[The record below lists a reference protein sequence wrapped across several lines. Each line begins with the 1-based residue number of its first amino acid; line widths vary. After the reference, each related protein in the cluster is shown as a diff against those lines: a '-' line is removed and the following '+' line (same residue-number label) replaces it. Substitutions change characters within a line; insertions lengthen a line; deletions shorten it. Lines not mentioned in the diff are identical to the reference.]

1 MKVYKMEDKTNTSA
15 EQKEEN
21 TSLIVE
27 LFFDNKI
34 DLRNVPIL
42 GSLRKYCG
50 PVENEGDPEDENPSF
65 LVSSRENMK
74 INIKIT
80 LSPTGFSKENVLD
93 YASSFRQ
100 SWSWRTAKEF
110 VQACSHIIRIS
121 NEYDGNVDYKDRVL
135 VMRNAIRAIVECSVC
150 NAVHFQMTQQ
160 FVKPESY
167 LASFNEPVPDRL
179 FGFINVRFF
188 KIHDSDD
195 MLMDTIG
202 LNAMG
207 LEDLQCSF
215 KKYNPK
221 DISNVLY
228 NTAYYIFDNG
238 NVIID
243 DDTVQGVKRTDK
255 WPCHRARSLVVPK
268 RTVIDI
274 APGFFK

>member
-1 MKVYKMEDKTNTSA
+1 MKVYNMEDKTNASGG
-15 EQKEEN
+15 QKEEN
-21 TSLIVE
+21 PSFIVE
-27 LFFDNKI
+27 LFFDKEFELKSVLLL
-34 DLRNVPIL
+34 D
-42 GSLRKYCG
+42 SLRKYCG
-50 PVENEGDPEDENPSF
+50 SAEIEGGPEDEKPRF
-65 LVSSRENMK
+65 LVSSPEN
-74 INIKIT
+74 INVNIKVS
-80 LSPTGFSKENVLD
+80 LSRAGFARENVLD

-100 SWSWRTAKEF
+100 SWSWRTAKEL
-110 VQACSHIIRIS
+110 VQTCSHIIRIS
-121 NEYDGNVDYKDRVL
+121 DEYNEKVNYKDRVL
-135 VMRNAIRAIVECSVC
+135 VMRNAIRALVECSAC

-160 FVKPESY
+160 FIKPESY
-167 LASFNEPVPDRL
+167 LASFNEPAPDRL

-202 LNAMG
+202 LNSMG

-228 NTAYYIFDNG
+228 NTAYYLFDNG

-243 DDTVQGVKRTDK
+243 GDTVQGIKRSDK
-255 WPCHRARSLVVPK
+255 WACRRARSLVIPK

-274 APGFFK
+274 APGLFK

>member
-1 MKVYKMEDKTNTSA
+1 MEDKTSA
-15 EQKEEN
+15 SDEQKDEN
-21 TSLIVE
+21 TSFIVE
-27 LFFDNKI
+27 LFFDKKI
-34 DLRNVPIL
+34 ELKSVLLLD
-42 GSLRKYCG
+42 SLRKYCG
-50 PVENEGDPEDENPSF
+50 SAEIEGEPGIENPRF
-65 LVSSRENMK
+65 LVSSPEN
-74 INIKIT
+74 INVNISVS
-80 LSPTGFSKENVLD
+80 LSTDPFARENVLD

-100 SWSWRTAKEF
+100 SWSWRTAKDL
-110 VQACSHIIRIS
+110 VQTCSHIVKVS
-121 NEYDGNVDYKDRVL
+121 DEYNEKVNYRDRVL
-135 VMRNAIRAIVECSVC
+135 AMRNVVRAFVECTAC
-150 NAVHFQMTQQ
+150 NAVHFRMTQQ

-167 LASFNEPVPDRL
+167 LASFSEPAPDRL

-202 LNAMG
+202 LNSVG

-228 NTAYYIFDNG
+228 NTAYYLFDNG

-255 WPCHRARSLVVPK
+255 WTCRRTRSLVVPK

-274 APGFFK
+274 TPGFFK

>member
-1 MKVYKMEDKTNTSA
+1 MGVYKMEDKANDSDA
-15 EQKEEN
+15 PKEES
-21 TSLIVE
+21 TPFIAE
-27 LFFDNKI
+27 LFFDREI
-34 DLRNVPIL
+34 DLKSVPL
-42 GSLRKYCG
+42 LDSLRKYCG
-50 PVENEGDPEDENPSF
+50 SAEFEGDPANAKPVF
-65 LVSSRENMK
+65 LVSAPEN
-74 INIKIT
+74 ISASIKVT
-80 LSPTGFSKENVLD
+80 LSSSSFNVENVPD

-100 SWSWRTAKEF
+100 SWSWRTAKDI
-110 VQACSHIIRIS
+110 VQTCSHIVRVS
-121 NEYDGNVDYKDRVL
+121 DEFDGNVNYRDRVST
-135 VMRNAIRAIVECSVC
+135 MRNVIRALVECTAC

-160 FVKPESY
+160 FIKTEGYV
-167 LASFNEPVPDRL
+167 ASFNEPATDRL

-202 LNAMG
+202 LNSMG

-228 NTAYYIFDNG
+228 NAAYYLFDNG
-238 NVIID
+238 NVIMD

-255 WPCHRARSLVVPK
+255 WVCRRTRSLVIPK
-268 RTVIDI
+268 RTVIDV

>member
-1 MKVYKMEDKTNTSA
+1 MEDKTNASG
-15 EQKEEN
+15 EQKEEIP
-21 TSLIVE
+21 SFAVE
-27 LFFDNKI
+27 LFFDRRIELKSVLLL
-34 DLRNVPIL
+34 D
-42 GSLRKYCG
+42 SLRKHCG
-50 PVENEGDPEDENPSF
+50 SAEMEGNPEEEKPRF
-65 LVSSRENMK
+65 LVSSPENMNV
-74 INIKIT
+74 NIKVG
-80 LSPTGFSKENVLD
+80 LSAAGFNVENVLD

-100 SWSWRTAKEF
+100 SWSWRTAKEL
-110 VQACSHIIRIS
+110 VQTCSHVIRIS
-121 NEYDGNVDYKDRVL
+121 DEYSGKVNYRDRVL
-135 VMRNAIRAIVECSVC
+135 VMRNVIRALVECTVC

-202 LNAMG
+202 LNSVG

-228 NTAYYIFDNG
+228 NTAYYLFDKG
-238 NVIID
+238 NVILD
-243 DDTVQGVKRTDK
+243 GDTVQGIKRTDR
-255 WPCHRARSLVVPK
+255 WTCHRAKSLVAPK

-274 APGFFK
+274 APGLFK

>member
-1 MKVYKMEDKTNTSA
+1 MEDKTGDSG
-15 EQKEEN
+15 EQKEEI
-21 TSLIVE
+21 THFIVE
-27 LFFDNKI
+27 LFFDKETELKSVLLL
-34 DLRNVPIL
+34 D
-42 GSLRKYCG
+42 SLRKYCG
-50 PVENEGDPEDENPSF
+50 SAEIEGDPENENPRF
-65 LVSSRENMK
+65 LVSSPEN
-74 INIKIT
+74 INASIRVG
-80 LSPTGFSKENVLD
+80 LSTAGFTRENVLD

-100 SWSWRTAKEF
+100 SWSWRTAKDV

-121 NEYDGNVDYKDRVL
+121 DGYDCKVNYKDRVL
-135 VMRNAIRAIVECSVC
+135 AMRNVIRALAECSAC
-150 NAVHFQMTQQ
+150 KAIHFQMTQQ
-160 FVKPESY
+160 FIKPEGY
-167 LASFNEPVPDRL
+167 LASFNEPAPDRL
-179 FGFINVRFF
+179 FGFVNVRFF

-202 LNAMG
+202 LNPMG
-207 LEDLQCSF
+207 LEDMQCSF

-228 NTAYYIFDNG
+228 NTAYYLFDNG

-255 WPCHRARSLVVPK
+255 WACRRTRSLVVPK

>member
-1 MKVYKMEDKTNTSA
+1 MEDKTNASG
-15 EQKEEN
+15 EQKEEKN
-21 TSLIVE
+21 SFIVE
-27 LFFDNKI
+27 LFFDKKI
-34 DLRNVPIL
+34 ELKSVLLLD
-42 GSLRKYCG
+42 SLRKYCG
-50 PVENEGDPEDENPSF
+50 AAEIDGEPESENPSF
-65 LVSSRENMK
+65 LVSSPENIK
-74 INIKIT
+74 INIKVC
-80 LSPTGFSKENVLD
+80 LSPAGFTRENVLD

-100 SWSWRTAKEF
+100 SWSWRTAKDF
-110 VQACSHIIRIS
+110 VQTCTHIIRVS
-121 NEYDGNVDYKDRVL
+121 DEYNENVSYNDRVL
-135 VMRNAIRAIVECSVC
+135 VMRNVIRALVECSVC

-160 FVKPESY
+160 FIKPETY
-167 LASFNEPVPDRL
+167 LASFNEPTLDRL

-215 KKYNPK
+215 KKFNPK

-228 NTAYYIFDNG
+228 NTAYYLFDNG

-243 DDTVQGVKRTDK
+243 GDTVQGVKRTDK
-255 WPCHRARSLVVPK
+255 WACRRARSLVIPK

-274 APGFFK
+274 APGLFK

>member
-1 MKVYKMEDKTNTSA
+1 MEDKTNASGG
-15 EQKEEN
+15 QKEEN
-21 TSLIVE
+21 PPFIGE
-27 LFFDNKI
+27 LFFDREIELKSVLLL
-34 DLRNVPIL
+34 D
-42 GSLRKYCG
+42 SLRKYCG
-50 PVENEGDPEDENPSF
+50 SAEIEGEPGDENPRF
-65 LVSSRENMK
+65 LVSSPEN
-74 INIKIT
+74 INVNIKVG
-80 LSPTGFSKENVLD
+80 LSRAGFTRENVLD

-100 SWSWRTAKEF
+100 SWSWRTAKDL
-110 VQACSHIIRIS
+110 VQTCSHIIRIS
-121 NEYDGNVDYKDRVL
+121 DEYNEKVNYRDRVL
-135 VMRNAIRAIVECSVC
+135 VMRNAVRALVECSAC

-160 FVKPESY
+160 FIKPESY
-167 LASFNEPVPDRL
+167 LASFNEPTPDRL

-255 WPCHRARSLVVPK
+255 WACRRTRSLVIPK

-274 APGFFK
+274 TPGFFK